1 MAYLESYRISALV
14 QKVYVISLTLALSSS
29 GCQFRY
35 ILHAASHQYR
45 LIRDSVSVEDALKS
59 DLIKSDQKERL
70 RLVAAIRDFGES
82 ELGLKKT
89 QNYQNVYLKA
99 DQPIYI
105 ISASPKDRL
114 TIVSWWFPIIG
125 DTPYLGF
132 FDLEKAK
139 KEKERLVREGLD
151 VNIGT
156 ADAYSTLGW
165 FKDPVTANLLEK
177 SMVEL
182 TEIILHEMTHT
193 TLYLKGQSE
202 FNENLANLVGK
213 FGSIS
218 FMRKTYGDAHPF
230 TIEAENN
237 LADQRLFCSFL
248 TSLLEM
254 LESLYNSDISY
265 EEKLAE
271 REIVFKRSLK
281 EFADIQAGFKADRY
295 TGFGEFGLNNAYL
308 MSIGLY
314 NRDFRLF
321 EKLLIGHEYSIKNML
336 NHLQEIAGE
345 KKDMLEW
352 MKNTSSPRAD
362 YWSPTDRSPWLPAKE
377 GDIIGTHSRVRF

>member
-14 QKVYVISLTLALSSS
+14 QKVYVITLTLALSSS

-45 LIRDSVSVEDALKS
+45 LIHDSVSLEDALKG

-70 RLVAAIRDFGES
+70 RLVAAIKDFGES

-89 QNYQNVYLKA
+89 QNFQNVYLKA

-114 TIVSWWFPIIG
+114 AIVSWWFPIIG

-139 KEKERLVREGLD
+139 KEKERLVKERLD

-177 SMVEL
+177 STVEL

-202 FNENLANLVGK
+202 FNENLANMVEK
-213 FGSIS
+213 VGSIS

-271 REIVFKRSLK
+271 REMIFKRSLK
-281 EFADIQAGFKADRY
+281 EFANIQAGFKTDRY
-295 TGFGEFGLNNAYL
+295 TGFGESGLNNAYL

-314 NRDFRLF
+314 IRDFKLF
-321 EKLLIGHEYSIKNML
+321 EKLLIGHDNSIKNML
-336 NHLQEIAGE
+336 SHLQEIADE
-345 KKDMLEW
+345 EKDMLEW
-352 MKNTSSPRAD
+352 MKNFSLPRAD
-362 YWSPTDRSPWLPAKE
+362 S
-377 GDIIGTHSRVRF
+377 

>member
-89 QNYQNVYLKA
+89 QNYQNVYLDS
-99 DQPIYI
+99 DQPTIYI
-105 ISASPKDRL
+105 ISACPKDRL
-114 TIVSWWFPIIG
+114 TIVTWWFPIIG
-125 DTPYLGF
+125 DMPYLGF

-139 KEKERLVREGLD
+139 KGKDRLAKEGLD
-151 VNIGT
+151 VNMGT
-156 ADAYSTLGW
+156 AEAYSTLGW
-165 FKDPVTANLLEK
+165 FKDPVTVNLLEK
-177 SMVEL
+177 SPVEL

-213 FGSIS
+213 AGTIS
-218 FMRKTYGDAHPF
+218 FMRETYGYTHPF

-237 LADQRLFCSFL
+237 LSDQRLFCSFL

-265 EEKLAE
+265 EEKLTK
-271 REIVFKRSLK
+271 REMIFKRSLK
-281 EFADIQAGFKADRY
+281 DFADIQADFKTDRY
-295 TGFGEFGLNNAYL
+295 KGFGESGLNNAYL
-308 MSIGLY
+308 MSISLY
-314 NRDFRLF
+314 NRHFILF
-321 EKLLIGHEYSIKNML
+321 EKVMIGHENSIKNIL
-336 NHLQEIAGE
+336 DNLQEISD
-345 KKDMLEW
+345 KRKDMLDW
-352 MKNTSSPRAD
+352 VKRFSSPNED
-362 YWSPTDRSPWLPAKE
+362 S
-377 GDIIGTHSRVRF
+377 